1 MYIYKFFWGV
11 LLGFFGDWFGFL
23 MVIFRNLF
31 GINVLFWKRYFYII
45 YVILLLWFIGEV
57 IYYLKV
63 IKIMGGKRRKRNVF
77 RKYIISWFKYVDE
90 FLLFV
95 LLLSL
100 FKLYV

>member
-11 LLGFFGDWFGFL
+11 LLGFFGVL
-23 MVIFRNLF
+23 MVIFRKLF

-63 IKIMGGKRRKRNVF
+63 IKIMGRIRRKRNVF
-77 RKYIISWFKYVDE
+77 RKYIY
-90 FLLFV
+90 
-95 LLLSL
+95 
-100 FKLYV
+100 KLV

>member
-11 LLGFFGDWFGFL
+11 LLGFFGVL
-23 MVIFRNLF
+23 MVIFRKLF

-63 IKIMGGKRRKRNVF
+63 IKIMGRIRRKRNVF
-77 RKYIISWFKYVDE
+77 RKYIYKLVKVCGWVFIVCFIVE
-90 FLLFV
+90 FI
-95 LLLSL
+95 
-100 FKLYV
+100 

>member
-11 LLGFFGDWFGFL
+11 LLGFFGVL
-23 MVIFRNLF
+23 MVIFRKLF

-63 IKIMGGKRRKRNVF
+63 IKIMGRKRRKRNVF
-77 RKYIISWFKYVDE
+77 RKYIY
-90 FLLFV
+90 
-95 LLLSL
+95 
-100 FKLYV
+100 KLV